1 MSLGRTLANAAR
13 GLLVWAVIVMF
24 LAAYGVR
31 RVGTLT
37 ISDKRER
44 RKEVA
49 RLQGSL
55 LRTAMSWLGACFV
68 KLGQVMSSRPD
79 LFEPEMIAELRL
91 LQDKLPP
98 FSFDKVRGLV
108 EGELKQPLENVYSE
122 FDKEPVAAASVAQVH
137 RARLKDGRE
146 VAVKVLRPNVRAQVQ
161 RDGAMLIFGAKALA
175 LHKTIRLSDPVGF
188 TREFVDGLIRQTDL
202 RIEATNYEQFRENFK
217 HNPNLS
223 FPAIDAQLSSER
235 VLVMEFV
242 RGIKLDSLTPD
253 QMLNRRQIADTLR
266 SATMQMC
273 FVDGFM
279 HADMHP
285 GNMVLRDDG
294 KLVVFDVGLAT
305 RLTPQVLEMFV
316 DLTKC
321 IAMGTPDD
329 TVHHL
334 KTYHVYGENVDWD
347 QMRVDLEAF
356 GRKFRVM
363 DVSKL
368 DYGQL
373 VGEILAIGRN
383 YHVHPVP
390 QLALIIVGMVTVQG
404 IAKMLAPEVNDF
416 QEMSKYLVPLL
427 MKMGQKVPD
436 TAEARAAARA
446 VGDVSLA

>member
-1 MSLGRTLANAAR
+1 
-13 GLLVWAVIVMF
+13 MF

-31 RVGTLT
+31 RLGTLT
-37 ISDKRER
+37 ISDKLAR

-49 RLQGSL
+49 RLQGSM

-79 LFEPEMIAELRL
+79 LFEPEMIAELRS

-98 FSFDKVRGLV
+98 FSFDKVRLLV
-108 EGELKQPLENVYSE
+108 EGELKQPLENVYTE
-122 FDKEPVAAASVAQVH
+122 FDQAPVAAASVAQVH
-137 RARLKDGRE
+137 RARLKDGPE
-146 VAVKVLRPNVRAQVQ
+146 VAVKVLRPNVRAQVE
-161 RDGAMLIFGAKALA
+161 RDGAMLIFAAKVLA
-175 LHKTIRLSDPVGF
+175 LHKSIRLSDPVGF
-188 TREFVDGLIRQTDL
+188 TKEFVEGLVRQTDL
-202 RIEATNYEQFRENFK
+202 RIEATNYELFRDNFK
-217 HNPNLS
+217 HATNLT
-223 FPAIDAQLSSER
+223 FPAIEQEFSGEKILT
-235 VLVMEFV
+235 MEFV

-253 QMLNRRQIADTLR
+253 QLSNKRLIADTLR

-294 KLVVFDVGLAT
+294 KLVLFDVGLAT
-305 RLTPQVLEMFV
+305 KLTPEILEMFV

-334 KTYHVYGENVDWD
+334 KTYHVYGANVDWD

-356 GRKFRVM
+356 GRKFRVL

-390 QLALIIVGMVTVQG
+390 QLALVIVGMVTVQG

-436 TAEARAAARA
+436 TAEARAAAQA

>member
-1 MSLGRTLANAAR
+1 MSLVRTFANAAR
-13 GLLVWAVIVMF
+13 GLLVWAVILMF
-24 LAAYGVR
+24 MAAYGVR
-31 RVGTLT
+31 RLGTLT
-37 ISDKRER
+37 ISDKRAR

-49 RLQGSL
+49 RLQGSM

-79 LFEPEMIAELRL
+79 LFEPEMIGELRS

-98 FSFDKVRGLV
+98 FGFDKVRTLV

-122 FDKEPVAAASVAQVH
+122 FDQEPVAAASVAQVH
-137 RARLKDGRE
+137 RARLKGGPE

-161 RDGAMLIFGAKALA
+161 RDGAMLIFGAKVLA

-202 RIEATNYEQFRENFK
+202 RIEATNYEQFRTNFQ
-217 HNPNLS
+217 HNTNLT
-223 FPAIDAQLSSER
+223 FPAIHSELSHEKI
-235 VLVMEFV
+235 LTMEFV
-242 RGIKLDSLTPD
+242 RGIKLDSLTPE
-253 QMLNRRQIADTLR
+253 QLSNKRLIADTLR

-285 GNMVLRDDG
+285 GNMVMRDDG
-294 KLVVFDVGLAT
+294 KLVLFDVGLAT
-305 RLTPQVLEMFV
+305 RLTPQILEMFV

-329 TVHHL
+329 TIHHL

-356 GRKFRVM
+356 GRKFRVL

-390 QLALIIVGMVTVQG
+390 QLALVIVGMVTVQG

-436 TAEARAAARA
+436 TAEARAATRA
-446 VGDVSLA
+446 VTDVSLA

>member
-1 MSLGRTLANAAR
+1 MSLVRTFTNAAR
-13 GLLVWAVIVMF
+13 ALLVWAVILMF
-24 LAAYGVR
+24 LAVYGVR
-31 RVGTLT
+31 RVGTLS
-37 ISDKRER
+37 ISDQRER
-44 RKEVA
+44 RRELA
-49 RLQGSL
+49 RIQGSL

-98 FSFDKVRGLV
+98 FGFDKVRALV
-108 EGELKQPLENVYSE
+108 EGELKQPLESLYGE
-122 FDKEPVAAASVAQVH
+122 FDQEPVAAASVAQVH
-137 RARLKDGRE
+137 RARLKSGAE
-146 VAVKVLRPNVRAQVQ
+146 VAVKVLRPNVRVQVE
-161 RDGAMLIFGAKALA
+161 RDGAMLIFGAKLLA
-175 LHKTIRLSDPVGF
+175 LNKTLRLSDPVGF
-188 TREFVDGLIRQTDL
+188 TREFVDGLVRQTDL
-202 RIEATNYEQFRENFK
+202 RIEAANYEQFRTNFR
-217 HNPNLS
+217 NANNLT
-223 FPAIDAQLSSER
+223 FPAIEPEFSGEC
-235 VLVMEFV
+235 VLTMEFV

-253 QMLNRRQIADTLR
+253 QLSNRRQIADTLR

-273 FVDGFM
+273 FADGFM

-294 KLVVFDVGLAT
+294 KLVLFDVGLAT
-305 RLTPQVLEMFV
+305 RLTPRVLEMFV

-329 TVHHL
+329 TIHHL
-334 KTYHVYGENVDWD
+334 KTYHVYGENVDWGR
-347 QMRVDLEAF
+347 MREDLEAF
-356 GRKFRVM
+356 GRKFRVL

-390 QLALIIVGMVTVQG
+390 QLALVIVGMVTVQG
-404 IAKMLAPEVNDF
+404 IGKMLAPEVNDF

-436 TAEARAAARA
+436 TDEARAAASA
-446 VGDVSLA
+446 AGDVRMA